1 MTKQVHSEES
11 RTKCTYA
18 GRLRTHT
25 HKTLCSFAVD
35 VHKLYIS
42 WIWLHQIRLH
52 VCHAHA
58 HILRYAVCHWQSGS
72 QFWHIKYE
80 RFNDV
85 VVCLLAAA
93 YCSARAHTQHNTQH
107 SDIRSC
113 LSLLDM
119 NGVPLTY
126 WYRTHPVLVSR
137 QTILLWLAHAYVV
150 ICYCRRG
157 IASRH
162 CCVCGVCVDGSLIAQ
177 RLQPHQMHQRW
188 FESSR
193 WHIVLFVA
201 LLQPVPGQHLDD

>member
-93 YCSARAHTQHNTQH
+93 YCSARAHTHNTTHNTRISGLVFHCWIWMVFHWPTDTELIQF
-107 SDIRSC
+107 
-113 LSLLDM
+113 
-119 NGVPLTY
+119 
-126 WYRTHPVLVSR
+126 WYRDRQFYYGSR
-137 QTILLWLAHAYVV
+137 MRTLLFV
-150 ICYCRRG
+150 IVD
-157 IASRH
+157 AALPAATA
-162 CCVCGVCVDGSLIAQ
+162 VCAVCVLMG
-177 RLQPHQMHQRW
+177 R
-188 FESSR
+188 
-193 WHIVLFVA
+193 
-201 LLQPVPGQHLDD
+201 